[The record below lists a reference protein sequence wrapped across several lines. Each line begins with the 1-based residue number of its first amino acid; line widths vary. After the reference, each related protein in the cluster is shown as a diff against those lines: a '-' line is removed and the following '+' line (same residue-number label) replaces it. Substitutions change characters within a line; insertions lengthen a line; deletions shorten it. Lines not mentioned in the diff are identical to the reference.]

1 MPIRNG
7 LLVLGLILGLAA
19 ACKKSEKTQA
29 VAAPEAAPA
38 EPSPGTPAPAPAQ
51 APVSGKPSDIL
62 PGASDVRASLNK
74 KDYTGA
80 VGGLMALKGFAFT
93 QEQAVEYGNL
103 YGEVKSTLME
113 ASQKDPK
120 AAEALMT
127 LRTAN
132 MGR

>member
-7 LLVLGLILGLAA
+7 LLVLGLTLGLAA
-19 ACKKSEKTQA
+19 ACKKSEKAQA

-38 EPSPGTPAPAPAQ
+38 EQAAATPSRAQ
-51 APVSGKPSDIL
+51 VPVSAKPKDLL